1 MAQPQ
6 RDRVARHC
14 IWSEIELRR
23 LAQRL
28 VGDHNRAPA
37 ALFEDQ
43 LVTEALEGTVVE
55 IEILDI
61 FYRRRDT
68 AVLAVWLSNAVYVA
82 SLREKVVLQTSTPF
96 LNRRTYGLG
105 NGVDLVMPSMD
116 HRVAVEVAN
125 KLDDALLQLVL

>member
-1 MAQPQ
+1 M
-6 RDRVARHC
+6 
-14 IWSEIELRR
+14 
-23 LAQRL
+23 
-28 VGDHNRAPA
+28 
-37 ALFEDQ
+37 
-43 LVTEALEGTVVE
+43 VE